1 MISSGVNV
9 ALESCV
15 ISLSSLDQCFTVLM
29 VRRILPTFLR
39 ESYLLQFML
48 VVLTLLVV
56 VYDC

>member
-1 MISSGVNV
+1 MNM